1 MPRLLYLVHDLSDP
15 AVRRRLIML
24 TRGGATV
31 DLAGFSRAKI
41 EGDIAGIKP
50 VNLGRT
56 DDGRFVHRTW
66 AVLMAMAGL
75 QAALSGASKP
85 DVIVARNLETLAL
98 ANRANHYF
106 GGSVPI
112 VYECLD
118 IHRLLVGM
126 GPIGRSMR
134 FAERWFGRSV
144 SAIVTSSPAFKS
156 NYFDVLSFLKAP
168 VKLVENKVVAATD
181 EGLLPVPQR
190 CEDRPWRIGW
200 FGALRCRK
208 SLKLLAHFSRMANGR
223 FEIILRGRPAYTEF
237 EDFDAFVANEPFMR
251 FCGPYRNPE
260 DLAAIY
266 GEVDFAW
273 TADSFEEGLNS
284 KWLLPNRLYEGCLH
298 GAVPIA
304 VQGTETAEVLRRNS
318 IGLILSDA
326 TSFALSMA
334 MEGLD
339 VRRFRELESAV
350 AACDRRNW
358 EIDEADCKNLVAW
371 LAGLAPAGPR
381 KTSDHFPISSS
392 FAI

>member
-1 MPRLLYLVHDLSDP
+1 MPRVLYLVHDLSDP

-31 DLAGFSRAKI
+31 DLAGFARTKIPGDI
-41 EGDIAGIKP
+41 EGINP
-50 VNLGRT
+50 VNLGKT
-56 DDGRFVHRTW
+56 ADGRFVQRSW
-66 AVLMAMAGL
+66 AVLKAMARL
-75 QAALSGASKP
+75 RSVLAGASKP
-85 DVIVARNLETLAL
+85 DVIVARNLETLVL
-98 ANRANHYF
+98 ANRANRYF

-118 IHRLLVGM
+118 IHRLLIGM
-126 GPIGRSMR
+126 GPVGRSMR
-134 FAERWFGRSV
+134 LAERWFGRSV
-144 SAIVTSSPAFKS
+144 TAIVTSSPAFKS
-156 NYFDVLSFLKAP
+156 NYFDVQSFLKVP
-168 VKLVENKVVAATD
+168 VVIVENKVVPPPR
-181 EGLLPVPQR
+181 EGLLPVPQKL
-190 CEDRPWRIGW
+190 EGRPWRIGW

-208 SLKLLAHFSRMANGR
+208 SLKLLARFSRMANGR
-223 FEIILRGRPAYTEF
+223 FEIVLRGRPAYREF
-237 EDFDAFVANEPFMR
+237 SDFDAFVENEPFMR

-260 DLAAIY
+260 DLGAIY

-273 TADSFEEGLNS
+273 AADFFEEGLNS
-284 KWLLPNRLYEGCLH
+284 KWLLPNRLYEGCLY

-304 VQGTETAEVLRRNS
+304 VQGTETAEALRRNN

-326 TSFALSMA
+326 TPFALSMA

-339 VRRFRELESAV
+339 VQRFKRLKSAI

-358 EIDEADCKNLVAW
+358 AIDEADCKDLVAW

-381 KTSDHFPISSS
+381 KTSDRLPINSS

>member
-1 MPRLLYLVHDLSDP
+1 MAHVLYLVHDLSDP

-31 DLAGFSRAKI
+31 DLAGFSRAKTP
-41 EGDIAGIKP
+41 GDIEGIKP
-50 VNLGRT
+50 VNLGKT
-56 DDGRFVHRTW
+56 ADGRFFQRTW
-66 AVLMAMAGL
+66 AVLKAMARLRSVLAGL
-75 QAALSGASKP
+75 TKP

-98 ANRANHYF
+98 ANSANGYF

-118 IHRLLVGM
+118 IHRLLIGM
-126 GPIGRSMR
+126 GPVARSMR
-134 FAERWFGRSV
+134 FAERWFGRNV
-144 SAIVTSSPAFKS
+144 SAIVTSSPAFKT
-156 NYFDVLSFLKAP
+156 NYFDVLSFLKVP
-168 VKLVENKVVAATD
+168 VMLVENKVFAAMD
-181 EGLLPVPQR
+181 DGLLPASQKR
-190 CEDRPWRIGW
+190 EDRPWRIGW

-208 SLKLLAHFSRMANGR
+208 SLKLLAQFSRMANGR
-223 FEIILRGRPAYTEF
+223 FEIILRGRPAYSEF
-237 EDFDAFVANEPFMR
+237 DDFDAFVANEPFMH

-260 DLAAIY
+260 DLGPIY

-273 TADSFEEGLNS
+273 TADCFEEGYNS

-304 VQGTETAEVLRRNS
+304 VQGTETAEALRRHN
-318 IGLILSDA
+318 IGLILADA
-326 TSFALSMA
+326 TSHALSMA

-339 VRRFRELESAV
+339 VRRFKSLKSAV

-358 EIDEADCKNLVAW
+358 AIDEADCKSLVAW
-371 LAGLAPAGPR
+371 LAGLAPAKPR
-381 KTSDHFPISSS
+381 KTPDHFPISSS